1 MSLLEALPH
10 PISIVA
16 ENGPRKSTE
25 EIFHLLPGSCLSS
38 AQRSQALEVSLLWG
52 KPSSSR
58 IYPYIAHG
66 LQSLSSV
73 DGLGIELNRTGQRG
87 APLPG

>member
-16 ENGPRKSTE
+16 ENGPRKGTE
-25 EIFHLLPGSCLSS
+25 EIYHLLPGSCLSS
-38 AQRSQALEVSLLWG
+38 AQRNQALEVSLLWG

-58 IYPYIAHG
+58 ISLHCSWPSIS
-66 LQSLSSV
+66 LQCGWV
-73 DGLGIELNRTGQRG
+73 RH
-87 APLPG
+87 